1 MTDRLVLIDFPS
13 IKSFVFGT
21 SPASE
26 IRGGSAILDQL
37 NRETLERS
45 LKQAFPEPRHRLI
58 YAGGGSA
65 LFCVKDC
72 LDEKEILDF
81 LESYQHRVSS
91 KSGGGL
97 SIEYALCE
105 QRGDFKKEVSSLH
118 SRLAKRRYSQK
129 AQAYPRSHVGMW
141 RACASCA
148 QNPAEYST
156 KDTDKKICR
165 VCNEKRQNRGSG
177 PAWNELLGYYGQK
190 DAKRNLWRPESFNDI
205 GAASITRKDYIALLY
220 ADGDAMGRI
229 VKEIPNEETYRIFS
243 KTVDGALRQATYE
256 TLKQLL
262 PAPYLRKKRQIL
274 PADILLLGGDDLVMV
289 LRVDLA
295 LRFAIQAA
303 QRFQELTQKEFKDK
317 DFFNTHCGNGLTI
330 SFGIAIARS
339 TQPFRVVL
347 EQAEELLKSAKRRKS
362 EVEAQHKH
370 TPSGPPPKGAPS
382 EKLSRKE
389 PSPKNEPFIDLADVS
404 QTHYVNLADIREED
418 LRLENGASLTE
429 WPRSCS
435 EAAQFQKQ
443 CDRLIEADLRKG
455 RVNQLADLLFQEGS
469 RTEFETY
476 RLLTRLHADQRNA
489 LLEFF
494 ERLGMDAP
502 PWRCAKANAGQST
515 SVLDFATLY
524 PYIVEPLAQ
533 IEANKPTNRLK
544 ANESSSRPQPAEKE

>member
-1 MTDRLVLIDFPS
+1 
-13 IKSFVFGT
+13 
-21 SPASE
+21 
-26 IRGGSAILDQL
+26 
-37 NRETLERS
+37 
-45 LKQAFPEPRHRLI
+45 
-58 YAGGGSA
+58 
-65 LFCVKDC
+65 
-72 LDEKEILDF
+72 
-81 LESYQHRVSS
+81 
-91 KSGGGL
+91 
-97 SIEYALCE
+97 
-105 QRGDFKKEVSSLH
+105 
-118 SRLAKRRYSQK
+118 
-129 AQAYPRSHVGMW
+129 
-141 RACASCA
+141 
-148 QNPAEYST
+148 
-156 KDTDKKICR
+156 
-165 VCNEKRQNRGSG
+165 
-177 PAWNELLGYYGQK
+177 
-190 DAKRNLWRPESFNDI
+190 
-205 GAASITRKDYIALLY
+205 
-220 ADGDAMGRI
+220 
-229 VKEIPNEETYRIFS
+229 
-243 KTVDGALRQATYE
+243 
-256 TLKQLL
+256 
-262 PAPYLRKKRQIL
+262 
-274 PADILLLGGDDLVMV
+274 MV

>member
-21 SPASE
+21 SPAGE

-37 NRETLERS
+37 NRDTLERS

-72 LDEKEILDF
+72 PNEREILDF
-81 LESYQHRVSS
+81 LESYQRRVSS

-97 SIEYALCE
+97 SIEYAICE

-129 AQAYPRSHVGMW
+129 AQAYPRSHFGMW

-156 KDTDKKICR
+156 KDKDKKICR
-165 VCNEKRQNRGSG
+165 VCNEKRLNRGNG
-177 PAWNELLGYYGQK
+177 PAWKELLEYYGQQ
-190 DAKRNLWRPESFNDI
+190 DAKKNLWRPESFNDI

-229 VKEIPNEETYRIFS
+229 VKDIPNEETYRIFS

-256 TLKQLL
+256 TLKKLL
-262 PAPYLRKKRQIL
+262 PAPYLRKKRLIL

-317 DFFNTHCGNGLTI
+317 DFFKTHCGNGLTI

-362 EVEAQHKH
+362 EVEAEHRN
-370 TPSGPPPKGAPS
+370 TSLGLASKGSSS
-382 EKLSRKE
+382 EKLATKE
-389 PSPKNEPFIDLADVS
+389 ASPKNEPFLDLADVS
-404 QTHYVNLADIREED
+404 QTHYVDLADIREED
-418 LRLENGASLTE
+418 LRLKDGTSLTE

-435 EAAQFQKQ
+435 EAARFQKQ
-443 CDRLIEADLRKG
+443 CDRLIEAGLRKG

-494 ERLGMDAP
+494 EQLGMDAP
-502 PWRCAKANAGQST
+502 PWRSTKAKARRST
-515 SVLDFATLY
+515 SALDFATLY
-524 PYIVEPLAQ
+524 PYIAEPSAHL
-533 IEANKPTNRLK
+533 EANESANRLK
-544 ANESSSRPQPAEKE
+544 AGEPASRPQPVEKE